1 MDRQSGSRADDEGSY
16 FEQRALLAEE
26 IEIKDEDDLDR
37 FEAVKGDTRVF
48 SLSEYFA
55 FFVMGLPMM
64 WIWSMIIQA
73 APYFQRRFAANATIL
88 RYFQAS
94 YLVFFATTM
103 FLTTVYLNRQ
113 REQPMYTQRLWRALC
128 GYVAVATLLM
138 LSAFEMLDVRAEI
151 YYPFTL
157 IMVVMTGMANGLS
170 QNAAFAFA
178 AGFGRTEYAPA
189 VMTGEALAGFIPSS
203 IEIISALVFPTAY
216 FEVDISDHSQMS
228 SLTIG
233 YFFSALLVGLASLGA
248 LAFLIPRSG
257 ARPPF
262 KAYEMTSIWTRW
274 SSTLKWPALANFS
287 CLCISSVSSVFV
299 TKITSI
305 IPKDEAPTLLRPEAF
320 IPLSIV
326 LWNIG
331 DFLGSLVAVSSRF
344 LIRRPFLIFVLSLAR
359 IGFIPM
365 YLMCNIDGRGSFA
378 GDWFYL
384 ICVQF
389 LFGVTHGWLSG
400 ASMMGVPV
408 WVPEED
414 REEAGAFMG
423 MTLVTGLVAGSIL
436 GLVVSR
442 V

>member
-1 MDRQSGSRADDEGSY
+1 MDRELGSRRDDEANF
-16 FEQRALLAEE
+16 FEHRALLAEE
-26 IEIKDEDDLDR
+26 IEIKDDEDLDR

-73 APYFQRRFAANATIL
+73 APYFQRRFAENATIL

-113 REQPMYTQRLWRALC
+113 REQPIYTHRLRRALC

-138 LSAFEMLDVRAEI
+138 ISAFEVFHVKAEI

-157 IMVVMTGMANGLS
+157 VMVVMTGMANGLS

-203 IEIISALVFPTAY
+203 IEIISALAFPTAY
-216 FEVDISDHSQMS
+216 FEADVSGHSQMS

-262 KAYEMTSIWTRW
+262 KAYEMTSVWTRW
-274 SSTLKWPALANFS
+274 SLTLKWPALANFS

-299 TKITSI
+299 TKITSVVS
-305 IPKDEAPTLLRPEAF
+305 KDVAPTLLRPEAF

-365 YLMCNIDGRGSFA
+365 YLMCNIDERGSFA

-436 GLVVSR
+436 GLAVSR